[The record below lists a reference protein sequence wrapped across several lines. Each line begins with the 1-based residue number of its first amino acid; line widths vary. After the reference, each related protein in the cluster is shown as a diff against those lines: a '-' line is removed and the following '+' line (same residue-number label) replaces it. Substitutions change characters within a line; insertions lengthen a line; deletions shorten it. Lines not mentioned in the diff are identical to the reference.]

1 MKKLPLTLAILVVAL
16 GLVAWSV
23 YRKTDTVVA
32 VGAASG
38 MPLIEISGP
47 LDAAGA
53 RKVVSALQ
61 RAEQNRPAM
70 ILVSFESPGG
80 EIAGTLKVADTLAG
94 LSVPVIGWV
103 KESQGGTVLLMA
115 AVDRIYFSPAGVCAS
130 AASVVGSDNPDADRM
145 MQKLQNLLAT
155 KISDWAEARG
165 HDPDIFL
172 ALVDPNVELIHDGVV
187 WKQKGQALVLTADE
201 ALKLGLSSGTAAS
214 PEEMI
219 AKQAMQSDGRR

>member
-1 MKKLPLTLAILVVAL
+1 MKKLLRTLALLVVAL

-70 ILVSFESPGG
+70 ILVSFDSPGG
-80 EIAGTLKVADTLAG
+80 EIAGTLKVAD

-172 ALVDPNVELIHDGVV
+172 ALVDPNVELIRDGVV